1 MEVAMSRIKN
11 FLRNI
16 NYLTKH
22 SLWDQREEDIVYL
35 TDKIV
40 DDMSYEYDLD
50 YYGKKHLSILTDE
63 QSLTLLEKT
72 GDSFIRTSDGEVN
85 LMMGND
91 HAFLN
96 YNKEVADILISAL
109 EQPKNNLMV
118 AINRNYFIPLPHGGK
133 SDYYRRHA
141 YTFRQFYLAHCNE
154 NITYLASGITGGSSY
169 DDRDLQKA
177 HFDRWRNLFKDR
189 DIVIVCGKGIL
200 DSLEY
205 DVFELAKSKE
215 FIYGPKT
222 NAWDVHDEL
231 MEKILAM
238 PKDKLIVFI
247 LGQSGKAM
255 NVQLTDLGYTCWD
268 VGHLAKYYNAFM
280 TRMVWDAENTAK
292 FFAPD

>member
-1 MEVAMSRIKN
+1 MSRIKN

-40 DDMSYEYDLD
+40 DDVAYEYSLD
-50 YYGKKHLSILTDE
+50 YSGKKNLNILTED
-63 QSLTLLEKT
+63 QSMTMLENTKK
-72 GDSFIRTSDGEVN
+72 SFIRTSDGEIN

-91 HAFLN
+91 HPFLN

-109 EQPKNNLMV
+109 EQPKDNLMV
-118 AINRNYFIPLPHGGK
+118 AVSREYFIPLPHGGMD
-133 SDYYRRHA
+133 DYNRRHA
-141 YTFRQFYLAHCNE
+141 YDFRRFYLAHCSE
-154 NITYLASGITGGSSY
+154 SMTYLSTSFTNVFSCIDKDAQQA
-169 DDRDLQKA
+169 R
-177 HFDRWRNLFKDR
+177 FDRWRNLFKDR
-189 DIVIVCGKGIL
+189 EIVIVCGKGIL

-205 DVFELAKSKE
+205 DIFELAKSKE

-231 MEKILAM
+231 MEKILAV
-238 PKDKLIVFI
+238 PKNKLIIFI

-255 NVQLTDLGYTCWD
+255 IVRLADMGYTCWD
-268 VGHLAKYYNAFM
+268 VGHLAKLYNAFM
-280 TRMVWDAENTAK
+280 TGMEWNAENTAK
-292 FFAPD
+292 FYAPD